1 MQLPIIIIDDILHQN
16 LQVSVWLQMVRHEMP
31 PAISRLFPNWA
42 TCPGSKS
49 KPFSRLGS
57 RWGYQGI
64 WGCLDMPSGFWY
76 TDWYHLKQIGR
87 LSPYHKQTPFPVAS
101 AICHS
106 SSKLSI
112 NWVLRPFSF
121 AFCNA
126 CVESKVLWPSLSKVS
141 GTNELPEPIRIRN
154 YV

>member
-87 LSPYHKQTPFPVAS
+87 LSPYHKQTLFRLHLPSAILHQSCPSTECSGPFPLLFAMPAWNQKCFDHHSPKSVAQM
-101 AICHS
+101 
-106 SSKLSI
+106 
-112 NWVLRPFSF
+112 NFQ
-121 AFCNA
+121 NQ
-126 CVESKVLWPSLSKVS
+126 
-141 GTNELPEPIRIRN
+141 
-154 YV
+154 